1 MIESGSDEE
10 LDGGKY
16 SLRGMMLYKMTG
28 NATCPRQIR
37 RVNVLYLVLTNH
49 ITDICPGIRSKPL
62 L

>member
-1 MIESGSDEE
+1 MIESGNDEE

-16 SLRGMMLYKMTG
+16 SLRGMMLCKMTG
-28 NATCPRQIR
+28 GATRPMRC
-37 RVNVLYLVLTNH
+37 VNVLCLVLTNP